1 MNYELL
7 FNIIPEYAED
17 ISHNLKALVEN
28 HDPLSDSQF
37 AGSILVAA
45 IASKNKILTA
55 QIHTLLAPVLTKA
68 ELNSAYA
75 ASSLMA
81 MTNIYY
87 RFVDLVSDKSYLT
100 MPAGLRMNILKN
112 HGGNNLD
119 FEMWALVVSVINGCH
134 RCTEAHENALIK
146 EYGIT
151 KKTIQLLAKIAALIH
166 SLATIQNI
174 EQLNNN
180 SEHLS

>member
-1 MNYELL
+1 MSFKLL
-7 FNIIPEYAED
+7 YNIIPEYAND
-17 ISHNLKALVEN
+17 ISHNLKELVEN
-28 HDPLSDSQF
+28 HEGLSDSQF

-45 IASKNKILTA
+45 IASKNEALIAQVHKLAASILTE
-55 QIHTLLAPVLTKA
+55 I
-68 ELNSAYA
+68 ELKSAYA
-75 ASSLMA
+75 ATSLMA

-134 RCTEAHENALIK
+134 RCTEAHEQALIK
-146 EYGIT
+146 QHNVT

-166 SLATIQNI
+166 SVATTQEI
-174 EQLNNN
+174 ERFNNA
-180 SEHLS
+180 SEFLV